1 MVLPLFTTETT
12 EDTET
17 ALSLFSVCSV
27 RSVVDYGAPMPDP
40 VIIVDYDPA
49 WPARYAAE
57 AEGLLRS
64 LGDALGLEHIGSTAV
79 PGLAAKPVI
88 DILLAVDDAAL
99 LDVSAEQQAERAG
112 TEPIEP
118 AGTKAHVGFVHAIM
132 KCDFTYRGENMLP
145 GRLYFFRH
153 DSRSAHVHVV
163 HRDSWFVHDQLLFRD
178 WLRAH
183 PDDAARYEALKR
195 GLAGRFRDDRVA
207 YTNAKSEFI
216 RDVLLRAGGIG
227 PWLRET

>member
-1 MVLPLFTTETT
+1 M
-12 EDTET
+12 
-17 ALSLFSVCSV
+17 A
-27 RSVVDYGAPMPDP
+27 DP

-49 WPARYAAE
+49 WPARFAAE
-57 AEGLLRS
+57 AEALLRS
-64 LGDALGLEHIGSTAV
+64 LGGAHGLEHIGSTAV

-99 LDVSAEQQAERAG
+99 LETTGEEQAVPGEGKPITPAG
-112 TEPIEP
+112 EP
-118 AGTKAHVGFVHAIM
+118 AHVALVQAIAS
-132 KCDFTYRGENMLP
+132 CDFTYRGVNGLP

-153 DSRSAHVHVV
+153 GSASAHVHVAQ
-163 HRDSWFVHDQLLFRD
+163 RDSWFVHDQLLFSD

-207 YTNAKSEFI
+207 YTNAKSDFI
-216 RDVLLRAGGIG
+216 RDVLLRAGGVG
-227 PWLRET
+227 PWLGET